1 MKLRAVFSAATLA
14 AVAFGATAVLA
25 QQDPILARQE
35 LMKANGKEAKVGAA
49 MAKGEKAFDLAA
61 AKKIFV
67 TFENAAQKMPDLFPP
82 NSKTGHKTT
91 AAPKIW
97 EDMADF
103 KARFKKFGDDA
114 KKAEGIGHRSRQL
127 QDRLQRHRQG
137 LRRLPSANTASRRT
151 DARRSSGITGGA
163 C

>member
-1 MKLRAVFSAATLA
+1 MRLTAVLSAAVVA

-25 QQDPILARQE
+25 QQNPIVARQE
-35 LMKANGKEAKVGAA
+35 LMKANGKAAKLATQMV
-49 MAKGEKAFDLAA
+49 KGEKPFDLAA

-67 TFENAAQKMPDLFPP
+67 TFEQAAQKMPNLFPP

-103 KARFKKFGDDA
+103 KARFKKLGEDS
-114 KKAEGIGHRSRQL
+114 KKAHASVTDLASFKIAIGGIGK
-127 QDRLQRHRQG
+127 DC
-137 LRRLPSANTASRRT
+137 
-151 DARRSSGITGGA
+151 GG
-163 C
+163 CHHDYRVKKN

>member
-1 MKLRAVFSAATLA
+1 MKLRAVFSVATLA

-35 LMKANGKEAKVGAA
+35 LMKANGKEAKIGAA
-49 MAKGEKAFDLAA
+49 MAKGEKPFDLAA

-103 KARFKKFGDDA
+103 KARFKKLGEDA
-114 KKAEGIGHRSRQL
+114 KKAEASVTDL
-127 QDRLQRHRQG
+127 A
-137 LRRLPSANTASRRT
+137 SFKVAFTAMGK
-151 DARRSSGITGGA
+151 DCGG
-163 C
+163 CHKEYRVKKN

>member
-1 MKLRAVFSAATLA
+1 MRVSALFSAVAVA

-35 LMKANGKEAKVGAA
+35 LMKANGKGAKLGAE
-49 MAKGEKAFDLAA
+49 MVKGEKPFDLAA

-67 TFENAAQKMPDLFPP
+67 TFENAAQKMPGLFPP
-82 NSKTGHKTT
+82 DSKTGHKTT

-103 KARFKKFGDDA
+103 KARFKKLGDDA
-114 KKAEGIGHRSRQL
+114 KKAQASVTDLASFKTAFGAIGKDCGGCHREYRIKK
-127 QDRLQRHRQG
+127 
-137 LRRLPSANTASRRT
+137 N
-151 DARRSSGITGGA
+151 
-163 C
+163 